1 MQAKDIIAG
10 CILGLG
16 VIGGVSYFAAMS
28 YLSNKTLAS
37 VHQQIETLSTQYHFH
52 TEVTH
57 EDQGRFNSNMQLVAT
72 PEDGSEP
79 LNVTLFISHGLFSTN
94 ILAVK
99 TGSRPLLSLDKGIDG
114 ASLMLMLP
122 NKAIMRGDLKGS
134 RISLVV
140 EDPERHL
147 IAPMLSAFYTNEGRL
162 VVSGEFSSYNKRET
176 GGRFYSSGPAT
187 LSLTY
192 DAPQAERIVRA
203 GLGYIDSGM
212 PEKKTA
218 LYNELLSVVPDLHVE
233 MKELKMQSSLRS
245 HEYSADRLSMD
256 VIADRTHQA
265 ATQITGTLSR
275 FGRGTSRHDVA
286 WDMALD
292 HSVADTLQT
301 IAHGQDSERLSPL
314 LLSLMQSS
322 PALVVKDLHATAE
335 GVAPMSVSGT
345 LRVNGK
351 GMAALSD
358 FSAHNVDVDMMLD
371 GVSSDAVKDA
381 RANGLDDITLGQPVI
396 IRLGDG
402 HLHINRQTVF

>member
-57 EDQGRFNSNMQLVAT
+57 EDRGRFNSNMQLVAT

-94 ILAVK
+94 IVAVK
-99 TGSRPLLSLDKGIDG
+99 TGSRPLLSLDKGIG
-114 ASLMLMLP
+114 GSSLILMLP
-122 NKAIMRGDLKGS
+122 NKAITRGDLKGS
-134 RISLVV
+134 CISLLMNVS
-140 EDPERHL
+140 DRHL
-147 IAPMLSAFYTNEGRL
+147 SAPMLSAFYTDEGRL

-176 GGRFYSSGPAT
+176 GGRFYSSGAAT

-192 DAPQAERIVRA
+192 DAPQAERIVQA
-203 GLGYIDSGM
+203 GLSYIHSGM
-212 PEKKTA
+212 PEKKSA

-233 MKELKMQSSLRS
+233 MKDLKMQSSLRS
-245 HEYSADRLSMD
+245 HEYSADLFSMD
-256 VIADRTHQA
+256 VIPGRTRQA

-275 FGRGTSRHDVA
+275 FGRGTSRRDIA

-292 HSVADTLQT
+292 HSVVDTLQ
-301 IAHGQDSERLSPL
+301 AMADGQDPERLSSL

-335 GVAPMSVSGT
+335 GVAPITVSGT

-351 GMAALSD
+351 GMTALSD
-358 FSAHNVDVDMMLD
+358 FSAHNVDVDMTLD

-381 RANGLDDITLGQPVI
+381 RANGLDDITIGQPVM
-396 IRLGDG
+396 IRQEDG